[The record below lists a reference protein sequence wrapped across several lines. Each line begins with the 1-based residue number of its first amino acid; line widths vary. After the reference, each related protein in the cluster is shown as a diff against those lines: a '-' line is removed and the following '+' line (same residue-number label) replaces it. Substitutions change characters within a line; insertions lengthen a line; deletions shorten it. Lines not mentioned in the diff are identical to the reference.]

1 MKPSLRLWLSVLLLV
16 LGLGSLPAAA
26 QPGDAAEVRAGARSL
41 FVLQSGLGSISA
53 EERARLVNSRIE
65 RILRDPQ
72 LDPAAIT
79 LRALP
84 DGTPLITLGDLPIV
98 EVTVADAEAAGRS
111 PEALAAEWST
121 ALRSSL
127 TQLQPLFLQPQQTV
141 SVKTLKEHRVLL
153 LILQIAL
160 LLLAARLFGELAL
173 RLGQPP
179 VIGQLLAGII
189 LGHSVLGALW
199 PEAKALVFPVE
210 ATQSYLLEVVSWI
223 GVLFLLLLTGL
234 ETDMVLIRQQGKPVL
249 LVAVTGI
256 LFPFALGAG
265 VGYLLPVALL
275 TTPESRLVLALF
287 LGTVLSVSSV
297 PVIAKILLDM
307 RLLRRNVGQLI
318 LASALVHDTVGWLIL
333 GVVASLASSGS
344 IEISVVGKTVVGTA
358 VFLGLAATVGR
369 PAVRRLLRW
378 VNDHIQVEQALLT
391 TVVVLMLLAAAITQ
405 AIGVHAVL
413 GAFVMGILLRES
425 PLVTERVLHPLEAVT
440 TAIFAPIFFAA
451 AGLHVNLVLLAN
463 PGLLL
468 MAALLTG
475 AACAGKIAGCY
486 LGARWAGVAHWPA
499 LSVGIGTN
507 ARGAMGLIVGV
518 LGFSLG
524 ILTVNMFSMIVLMA
538 VVTTAMTPPLLRST
552 LRHVQPAREEEE
564 RLQKEALRARSFIG
578 RLQRVLLP
586 TRGGADAAFAG
597 TLLGAVARHQPLEIT
612 ALYAPSS
619 AKDEH
624 AAPAL
629 AAARERIAAAG
640 ATFHGIQAP
649 PGPPDAAILAEAA
662 RGYDLLALGCGP
674 TRPDDTALFGEFVDR
689 VARVAPVPL
698 LVVRAV
704 HGAEKAIRLVLL
716 PTATSAHSV
725 HAAEFAIAIAR
736 TTGARILA
744 LHVYEQVAQ
753 GPFWLADHERR
764 AEEAGVDLLEQVRSL
779 GEAYGV
785 TVETRLLRSDHAG
798 DEIVRAAREQG
809 ADLIVMG
816 GSARPTRN
824 LFLGATVSAVL
835 TGADCA
841 VAVLRP

>member
-1 MKPSLRLWLSVLLLV
+1 
-16 LGLGSLPAAA
+16 
-26 QPGDAAEVRAGARSL
+26 
-41 FVLQSGLGSISA
+41 
-53 EERARLVNSRIE
+53 
-65 RILRDPQ
+65 
-72 LDPAAIT
+72 
-79 LRALP
+79 
-84 DGTPLITLGDLPIV
+84 
-98 EVTVADAEAAGRS
+98 
-111 PEALAAEWST
+111 
-121 ALRSSL
+121 
-127 TQLQPLFLQPQQTV
+127 
-141 SVKTLKEHRVLL
+141 
-153 LILQIAL
+153 
-160 LLLAARLFGELAL
+160 
-173 RLGQPP
+173 
-179 VIGQLLAGII
+179 
-189 LGHSVLGALW
+189 
-199 PEAKALVFPVE
+199 
-210 ATQSYLLEVVSWI
+210 
-223 GVLFLLLLTGL
+223 
-234 ETDMVLIRQQGKPVL
+234 
-249 LVAVTGI
+249 
-256 LFPFALGAG
+256 
-265 VGYLLPVALL
+265 
-275 TTPESRLVLALF
+275 
-287 LGTVLSVSSV
+287 
-297 PVIAKILLDM
+297 M

-344 IEISVVGKTVVGTA
+344 IEIPVVAKTVLGTA
-358 VFLGLAATVGR
+358 VFLGLSATAGR

-378 VNDHIQVEQALLT
+378 VNDHLHAEQALLT
-391 TVVVLMLLAAAITQ
+391 TVVVLMLLAAAVTQ

-463 PGLLL
+463 PVLLL
-468 MAALLTG
+468 MAAVLTG
-475 AACAGKIAGCY
+475 AACLGKVAGCY
-486 LGARWAGVAHWPA
+486 LGARWAGVDHWPA

-524 ILTVNMFSMIVLMA
+524 ILTVDMFSMIVLMA
-538 VVTTAMTPPLLRST
+538 VVTTAMTPPLLRWT

-586 TRGGADAAFAG
+586 TRGGADAPFAG

-612 ALYAPSS
+612 ALYAPTE
-619 AKDEH
+619 AHDAH

-629 AAARERIAAAG
+629 AAARERIAATG
-640 ATFHGIQAP
+640 ASFHGIQTP
-649 PGPPDAAILAEAA
+649 PGPPDAAILTEAA

-674 TRPDDTALFGEFVDR
+674 TRPDGVTLFGEFVDR

-698 LVVRAV
+698 LVVRA
-704 HGAEKAIRLVLL
+704 GQDAEKEIRLVLL

-725 HAAEFAIAIAR
+725 HAAELAIAIAR

-753 GPFWLADHERR
+753 GLFWLADHERR
-764 AEEAGVDLLEQVRSL
+764 AEEAGIDLLEQVRSL

-785 TVETRLLRSDHAG
+785 PVETRLLRSDHAG
-798 DEIVRAAREQG
+798 DEIVRTAREQG

-824 LFLGATVSAVL
+824 LFLGATVSTVL